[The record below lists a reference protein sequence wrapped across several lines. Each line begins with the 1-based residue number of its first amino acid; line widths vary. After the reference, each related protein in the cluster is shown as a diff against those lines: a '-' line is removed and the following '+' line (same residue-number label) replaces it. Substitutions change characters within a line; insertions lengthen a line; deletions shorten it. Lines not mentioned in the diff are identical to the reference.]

1 MAQLLLAQGRCLD
14 SGAKADF
21 HYTSRR
27 APGQVVL
34 SQVGLPAPART
45 GCCQHGWLAHRQRMP
60 SSLRYRRATGASPSA
75 RTRSQFSI
83 TLAGHRVPWLI
94 DPHTRGTIDRTRRGP
109 SPTTWTVPIE
119 LRARSRVPVLFPE
132 KKHRAS
138 GATSPHNGMAP
149 PLAQRAQGRGD
160 ASPPSA
166 CCGAGG
172 AYQTVIPCVWPIP
185 AGMRRP
191 RTASSIRSRATHQ
204 IQVTPLSWRLIPHWY
219 WSRG

>member
-132 KKHRAS
+132 KNIGHREQQVHTMGWHRRWPS
-138 GATSPHNGMAP
+138 EPKVGVMHPRQAP
-149 PLAQRAQGRGD
+149 V
-160 ASPPSA
+160 
-166 CCGAGG
+166 AGQE
-172 AYQTVIPCVWPIP
+172 API
-185 AGMRRP
+185 R
-191 RTASSIRSRATHQ
+191 Q
-204 IQVTPLSWRLIPHWY
+204 
-219 WSRG
+219 